1 MSISAGLA
9 WATWG
14 FVLFGISPHEAGW
27 GIFFIFYISLLLAV
41 SCSLAIL
48 GLIVRVWILKK
59 DNTPHEAGKSF
70 RQAILLGILV
80 IGLLYLEG
88 KGILN
93 WWVILLFI
101 GALTMLEFFLVSYKK
116 SYKQ

>member
-14 FVLFGISPHEAGW
+14 FVLFGISPNEAGW
-27 GIFFIFYISLLLAV
+27 GIFFIFYVSLLLAI

-48 GLIVRVWILKK
+48 GLMARVWILKK
-59 DNTPHEAGKSF
+59 DNAPHEAGKSF

-80 IGLLYLEG
+80 IGLLYLES

-101 GALTMLEFFLVSYKK
+101 GALTMLEFFLISYKK
-116 SYKQ
+116 SYK